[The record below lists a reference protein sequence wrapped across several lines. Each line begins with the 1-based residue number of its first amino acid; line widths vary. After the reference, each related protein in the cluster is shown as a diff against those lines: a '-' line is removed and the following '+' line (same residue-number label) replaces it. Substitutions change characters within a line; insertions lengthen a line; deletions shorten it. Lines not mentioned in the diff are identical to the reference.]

1 VGDWELQK
9 LSEVVRSGQIA
20 QGQMVSDFEQ
30 SLSQKV
36 GTSGAVACSSGT
48 AALHLALLGMNVG
61 AEDEVIFPS
70 YVCTALLYAVRYVGA
85 TPVLA
90 EIDPETQNLDPVDV
104 KKRITSK
111 TKAMIVPHLFG
122 LPADMKRLVSLE
134 VPVIEDCAQA
144 LGAGSEG
151 EEAGSMA
158 HAAIFSF
165 YATKM
170 ICTGEGGMVASNDKD
185 FLERARDLREYDQ
198 KKYARLRYNYKMT
211 DMQASMGIAQLEQL
225 EDFIQRRRE
234 VAKTYDRAF
243 ADVPAQLPP
252 KREGHIYYRYV
263 IRLREKADPVIRALQ
278 EMGVGADRPV
288 YKPIHRYL
296 GMTGFPKTEEVWER
310 SLSVP
315 IYPSLRGDEIHRIEE
330 AVPAAFMEKSA

>member
-1 VGDWELQK
+1 
-9 LSEVVRSGQIA
+9 
-20 QGQMVSDFEQ
+20 MVSDFEQ

-48 AALHLALLGMNVG
+48 AALHLALLGMDVG
-61 AEDEVIFPS
+61 SEDEVIFPS
-70 YVCTALLYAVRYVGA
+70 YVCTALLHAVRYVGA

-90 EIDPETQNLDPVDV
+90 EIDPETQNLDPGDV

-122 LPADMKRLVSLE
+122 LPADIKELISLG

-144 LGAGSEG
+144 LGAESGSG
-151 EEAGSMA
+151 QAGSKG

-170 ICTGEGGMVASNDKD
+170 ICTGEGGMVASNDKG

-198 KKYARLRYNYKMT
+198 KKDVRLRYNYKMT
-211 DMQASMGIAQLEQL
+211 DLQASMGIAQLEQL

-234 VAKTYDRAF
+234 VAKTYHRAF
-243 ADVPAQLPP
+243 ADVAAQLPP
-252 KREGHIYYRYV
+252 KRKGHIYYRYV
-263 IRLREKADPVIRALQ
+263 IRLREKADPVIQVLQ
-278 EMGVGADRPV
+278 EVGVGADRPV

-315 IYPSLRGDEIHRIEE
+315 IYPSLRKDEIHRIKG
-330 AVPAAFMEKSA
+330 AVPAAIMEKSA